1 MSPTPRRRSR
11 RPYTIAFDANGGK
24 WGTGTVQTPVQTN
37 PDGTAAW
44 PEEPVRAG
52 YYLDGWY
59 DAPEGGN
66 QITADHVFT
75 ADGTIYA
82 QWLSTAFA
90 WKWDEATKTLT
101 FSGQTSMPYYSYG
114 STDGID
120 GRPWKDHIGEA
131 KNVVIKDGIK
141 SVGSC
146 ALWNSA
152 TLESVTIPDSV
163 TNIKGDAFHGC
174 RSLTS
179 VTIPEGVTSI
189 EHSAFSDCSS
199 LASVT
204 IPEGVTSIGREA
216 FDSCTN
222 LTAINFTGTVAQW
235 TTITKETN
243 AIPSKVTTIHCSDG
257 DTAP

>member
-90 WKWDEATKTLT
+90 WKWDEDTKTLT

-146 ALWNSA
+146 ALWNSP

-163 TNIKGDAFHGC
+163 TSIGRDAFRGC
-174 RSLTS
+174 RSLT
-179 VTIPEGVTSI
+179 
-189 EHSAFSDCSS
+189 
-199 LASVT
+199 SVT